1 MIKFALRCGD
11 GHEFESWF
19 QGGAAFDAQA
29 QAGLILCPA
38 CGSSA
43 VSKAIMAPALARR
56 RDADRPA
63 PAQEASR
70 QEASA
75 QEASAQAA
83 PPGRDGVFV
92 AAADAP
98 LRAIMEEL
106 RQHILENTDD
116 LGDKFVEEAWKIH
129 QGEAPDRAIRGQASQ
144 EDARLLLEEGVL
156 LTPLPRGFN

>member
-1 MIKFALRCGD
+1 
-11 GHEFESWF
+11 
-19 QGGAAFDAQA
+19 
-29 QAGLILCPA
+29 
-38 CGSSA
+38 
-43 VSKAIMAPALARR
+43 MAPALARR